1 MENKKKMLNSNV
13 IAANS
18 FLSTGQ
24 DILSK
29 KQVIE
34 YVEKASMRINNEMDI
49 VVGPFDVENFIE
61 QYNTIVGVDMH
72 KRDIFLRG
80 TNDIRELINSIRKTL
95 PLEVKKI
102 LDETGKELMIE
113 EIQKTLIKT
122 PR

>member
-1 MENKKKMLNSNV
+1 MKKIINSNL

-18 FLSTGQ
+18 FFSTSQ

-29 KQVIE
+29 NQVIE

-122 PR
+122 PRQK

>member
-1 MENKKKMLNSNV
+1 MENKKKILNSNV

-18 FLSTGQ
+18 FLSTCQ

-29 KQVIE
+29 NQVIE

-72 KRDIFLRG
+72 EKDIFLRG
-80 TNDIRELINSIRKTL
+80 SNDIHVLIETIRKTL
-95 PLEVKKI
+95 PKEVKKI
-102 LDETGKELMIE
+102 LDETGRELMVE
-113 EIQKTLIKT
+113 ETQKTLIKT

>member
-1 MENKKKMLNSNV
+1 MENKKKILNSNV

-18 FLSTGQ
+18 FLSTCQ

-29 KQVIE
+29 NQVIE

-72 KRDIFLRG
+72 EKDIFLRG
-80 TNDIRELINSIRKTL
+80 SNDIHVLIETIRKTL
-95 PLEVKKI
+95 PKEVKKI
-102 LDETGKELMIE
+102 LDETGKELMIKE
-113 EIQKTLIKT
+113 VQKTLIKT

>member
-1 MENKKKMLNSNV
+1 MKKIINSNL

-18 FLSTGQ
+18 FFSTSQ

-29 KQVIE
+29 NQVIE

-72 KRDIFLRG
+72 EKDIFLRG

>member
-1 MENKKKMLNSNV
+1 MENKKKILNSNV

-18 FLSTGQ
+18 FLSTCQ

-29 KQVIE
+29 NQVIE

-95 PLEVKKI
+95 PIEVKKI

>member
-18 FLSTGQ
+18 FLSTCQ

-72 KRDIFLRG
+72 KKDIFLRG

-113 EIQKTLIKT
+113 EVQKTLIKT

>member
-18 FLSTGQ
+18 FLSTCQ

>member
-1 MENKKKMLNSNV
+1 MENKKKILNSNV

-18 FLSTGQ
+18 FLSTSQ

-29 KQVIE
+29 NQVIE

-72 KRDIFLRG
+72 KKDIFLRG
-80 TNDIRELINSIRKTL
+80 TNDIRELIKSIRKTL

>member
-1 MENKKKMLNSNV
+1 MENKKIILNSNV

-18 FLSTGQ
+18 FFSTSQ

-29 KQVIE
+29 NQVIE

-80 TNDIRELINSIRKTL
+80 TNDIRELKNSIRKTL

-113 EIQKTLIKT
+113 EIQKSLIKT

>member
-1 MENKKKMLNSNV
+1 MKNTINSNL

-18 FLSTGQ
+18 FLSTCQ

-29 KQVIE
+29 NQVIE

-72 KRDIFLRG
+72 EKDIFLRG
-80 TNDIRELINSIRKTL
+80 SNDIHVLIETIRKTL
-95 PLEVKKI
+95 PKEVKLI
-102 LDETGKELMIE
+102 LDQTGRELMVE
-113 EIQKTLIKT
+113 ATQKVLSKNNN
-122 PR
+122 

>member
-1 MENKKKMLNSNV
+1 MENKKKILNSNV

-18 FLSTGQ
+18 FFSTSQ

-29 KQVIE
+29 NQVIE

-49 VVGPFDVENFIE
+49 VVGPVDVENFIE

-80 TNDIRELINSIRKTL
+80 TNDIRELKNSIRKTL

-113 EIQKTLIKT
+113 EIQKTLMKT

>member
-1 MENKKKMLNSNV
+1 MENKKKILNSNV

-18 FLSTGQ
+18 FLSTCQ

-29 KQVIE
+29 NQVIE

-72 KRDIFLRG
+72 KKDIFLRG
-80 TNDIRELINSIRKTL
+80 SNDIHVLIETIRKTL
-95 PLEVKKI
+95 PKEVKLI
-102 LDETGKELMIE
+102 LDQTGRELMIKE
-113 EIQKTLIKT
+113 VQKTLIKT

>member
-1 MENKKKMLNSNV
+1 MKKIINSNL

-18 FLSTGQ
+18 FLSTCQ
-24 DILSK
+24 DVLSK
-29 KQVIE
+29 DQVIE
-34 YVEKASMRINNEMDI
+34 YVEKASARINDELDMI
-49 VVGPFDVENFIE
+49 IGPFDIESFIK

-72 KRDIFLRG
+72 EKDIFLRG
-80 TNDIRELINSIRKTL
+80 SNDIHVLIKTIRKTL
-95 PLEVKKI
+95 PKEVKKI

>member
-1 MENKKKMLNSNV
+1 MENKKKILNSNV

-18 FLSTGQ
+18 FLSTCQ

-29 KQVIE
+29 NQVIE

-49 VVGPFDVENFIE
+49 VVEPFDVENFIE

-72 KRDIFLRG
+72 KKDIFLRG

-113 EIQKTLIKT
+113 EVQKTLIKT